1 MEEQTS
7 DSCFSKHSSSLVEG
21 VEDPRG
27 SNGLRVDNL
36 YCSRVAMGVGN
47 LFVVAGVSDDLRMY
61 SIATPLKA
69 KFVFGYE
76 LGVFFVV
83 SVGPGAAS
91 HYVMENV
98 LLVSEHDIPPSS
110 F

>member
-1 MEEQTS
+1 
-7 DSCFSKHSSSLVEG
+7 
-21 VEDPRG
+21 
-27 SNGLRVDNL
+27 
-36 YCSRVAMGVGN
+36 MGVGKSVF
-47 LFVVAGVSDDLRMY
+47 LAWVSDDLGMD
-61 SIATPLKA
+61 SVATPLKA
-69 KFVFGYE
+69 KLVFGYK

-91 HYVMENV
+91 HYVMKNV